1 MLTRSGLIYGFSF
14 SLFLSALAAP
24 DGVTGDDGPS
34 AGGSVG
40 DGSLS
45 SIVACEKSRP
55 RAFVDSSA
63 MLVVVKVGFD
73 DPGRWR
79 TLFVCSIR
87 AQKGNQDATINID
100 VRQSHLF
107 ISTMSLSNKLAITD
121 LDLKGKRVLI
131 RVDFNVPIQDGK
143 ITNPAVCPLLPVFP
157 DRMHLIDKRRG
168 SSLLCL
174 Q

>member
-1 MLTRSGLIYGFSF
+1 M
-14 SLFLSALAAP
+14 AH
-24 DGVTGDDGPS
+24 
-34 AGGSVG
+34 
-40 DGSLS
+40 
-45 SIVACEKSRP
+45 
-55 RAFVDSSA
+55 
-63 MLVVVKVGFD
+63 VV
-73 DPGRWR
+73 R
-79 TLFVCSIR
+79 VCSIR

-157 DRMHLIDKRRG
+157 DRTYLIDKRRG